1 LINELTTKRRTILEG
16 TGRRRLRRVEGFG
29 DGGGLHAIKI
39 IDELH
44 SEHQK
49 NDHDGGQV
57 AKFVAASQARHGAVA
72 GTKNYLQT
80 PVKICQKNYGGW
92 DADLICRAGMGW
104 MKNQIRGGL
113 HALTVNCKAQ

>member
-29 DGGGLHAIKI
+29 DGGGLHAIKV

-44 SEHQK
+44 SKHQK
-49 NDHDGGQV
+49 NGHDGRQV

-80 PVKICQKNYGGW
+80 PVK
-92 DADLICRAGMGW
+92 
-104 MKNQIRGGL
+104 
-113 HALTVNCKAQ
+113 T